1 MSEKQPKDGKDKI
14 LELIRWVDKQKGSL
28 FKRFDAFHGLTVLL
42 IVVGVWL
49 FPVMILLLFGTFS
62 VVDKMIIGLS
72 FVGVVVAFFA
82 LLAQFGRENMVT
94 ANYSKALK
102 LRQFNPNEKI
112 LLKALIKIKAK
123 NLEFELEELYNVGD
137 TLFTKEKLLER
148 LCN

>member
-1 MSEKQPKDGKDKI
+1 
-14 LELIRWVDKQKGSL
+14 
-28 FKRFDAFHGLTVLL
+28 
-42 IVVGVWL
+42 
-49 FPVMILLLFGTFS
+49 
-62 VVDKMIIGLS
+62 
-72 FVGVVVAFFA
+72 
-82 LLAQFGRENMVT
+82 MVR

-123 NLEFELEELYNVGD
+123 NLEFELEELYNVDD